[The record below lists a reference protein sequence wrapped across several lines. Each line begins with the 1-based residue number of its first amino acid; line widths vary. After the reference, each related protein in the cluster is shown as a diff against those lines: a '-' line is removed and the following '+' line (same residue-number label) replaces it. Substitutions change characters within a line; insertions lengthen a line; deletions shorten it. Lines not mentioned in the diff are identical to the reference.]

1 MPDNFG
7 STEKNLINFYNHS
20 YSIGEEKV
28 FTFLAEELL
37 AEEIKFVLQH
47 YDFSQRTTLEVGC
60 GSGRLAAEIAEVSQV
75 EYLGIDFSE
84 TAIGICNTK
93 NLGDRF
99 KFQCLN
105 VFDLDDLQR
114 FDYVVA
120 LGVLEHTVDPLATL
134 KKLKSL
140 LNDGGKIIL
149 AVPHFLNPRGV
160 IWMTLATLL
169 RVPMSLS
176 DRHFIHPWD
185 MSSWAEEIGM
195 KCHQLTTVD
204 REWAFGNRLLKDFR
218 KRIPNAL
225 GDAGYLNDISAEDF
239 FDYLQNL
246 VNHVSTGNNGGPM
259 LEGATALYE
268 LTVQM

>member
-1 MPDNFG
+1 
-7 STEKNLINFYNHS
+7 
-20 YSIGEEKV
+20 
-28 FTFLAEELL
+28 LL
-37 AEEIKFVLQH
+37 AEEIKFVLQQ
-47 YDFSQRTTLEVGC
+47 YDFSQRTVLEVGC
-60 GSGRLAAEIAEVSQV
+60 GSGRLASQIAEVSKV

-84 TAIGICNTK
+84 SAIGICNNK
-93 NLGDRF
+93 NLGERF
-99 KFQCLN
+99 KFRCLN
-105 VFDLDDLQR
+105 LFDLDDSQSW
-114 FDYVVA
+114 DYVVA

-140 LNDGGKIIL
+140 LNDSGKIIL

-185 MSSWAEEIGM
+185 MNSWCEEIAM
-195 KCHQLTTVD
+195 KCHQITTVD
-204 REWAFGNRLLKDFR
+204 REWAFGDRLLRDFR

-225 GDAGYLNDISAEDF
+225 GDAGYINDISAEDF

-246 VNHVSTGNNGGPM
+246 VNYVSTGDGLGPM

-268 LTVQM
+268 LTFQM